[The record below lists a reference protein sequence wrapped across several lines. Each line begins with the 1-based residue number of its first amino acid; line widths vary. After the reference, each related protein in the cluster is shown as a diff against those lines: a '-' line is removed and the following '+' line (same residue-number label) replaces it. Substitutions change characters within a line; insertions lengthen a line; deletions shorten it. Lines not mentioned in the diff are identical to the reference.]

1 MPGRLEGRTALITG
15 GASGIGAATARL
27 FVAEG
32 ANVVIADLQ
41 ADRGD
46 ALADSLGPRAA
57 FQPVDVRHEDQIA
70 RAMDFAVAHFGG
82 LDVVFANAGI
92 VGTYGPIDE
101 LPIDEW
107 DFTLAVDLRGVVLC
121 MKHAARIMKPRGS
134 GAILSTSS
142 IAGVHGGLG
151 PHAYAAAKAAL
162 IGLTRNVAAELAAH
176 GIRVNCIA
184 PGNMATEMV
193 SDVIFKDPNRVGDVD
208 RALAVGSPL
217 PGRSG
222 SPDDIA
228 EAALFLASDAGGYVV
243 GHTLVV
249 DAGLTSGQRT
259 AAGSLFANRGPM
271 VRQAGLRGLPGADER

>member
-1 MPGRLEGRTALITG
+1 MPARLDGRTAVITG
-15 GASGIGAATARL
+15 GASGIGAATSRL

-41 ADRGD
+41 TDRGQ
-46 ALADSLGPRAA
+46 ALASGLGPRAA
-57 FQPVDVRHEDQIA
+57 FQKVDVRHEDQIA
-70 RAMDFAVAHFGG
+70 HAMDFAVAHFGE
-82 LDVVFANAGI
+82 LDIVFANAGI

-134 GAILSTSS
+134 GVILSTSS
-142 IAGVHGGLG
+142 IAGLHGGLG

-193 SDVIFKDPNRVGDVD
+193 ADVIFKDPTRVGDVD
-208 RALAVGSPL
+208 RALAFGSPL

-222 SPDDIA
+222 SADDIA
-228 EAALFLASDAGGYVV
+228 QAALFLASDAGGYVA

-249 DAGLTSGQRT
+249 DAGLTTGQRT

-271 VRQAGLRGLPGADER
+271 VRQAGQRGLPAPDEI